1 MLPFPAGD
9 VIIKKGTEGNVFYMV
24 KEGAVMVSDIGD
36 GRYVTD

>member
-1 MLPFPAGD
+1 M
-9 VIIKKGTEGNVFYMV
+9 IIKKGTEGNVFYMV